1 MSDVPT
7 SRVMAYGCS
16 MSVSSPVLAAGVDQP
31 VFGDVGVAYCLHP
44 RDTRVFDASLEQ
56 VSEAALQFQIVL
68 YRNLAADLAYLRDLA
83 VLGLEDRI
91 EATLDGKPRKP
102 DRVVRSGSPS

>member
-16 MSVSSPVLAAGVDQP
+16 MSVSSPVLAVGVDQP
-31 VFGDVGVAYCLHP
+31 VFGDVGVAYRLHP
-44 RDTRVFDASLEQ
+44 RDARIFNVALEQ
-56 VSEAALQFQIVL
+56 MREATLQFQIVL
-68 YRNLAADLAYLRDLA
+68 HRNLAADLAYLRDLA

-91 EATLDGKPRKP
+91 ETAFDRKLRQPDG
-102 DRVVRSGSPS
+102 VM

>member
-16 MSVSSPVLAAGVDQP
+16 MSVSSPVLAVGVDQP
-31 VFGDVGVAYCLHP
+31 VFGDMGVAYCLHP

-56 VSEAALQFQIVL
+56 VGEAALQFQVVL
-68 YRNLAADLAYLRDLA
+68 HRNLAADLAYLRDLA

-91 EATLDGKPRKP
+91 ETAFDRKLRQP
-102 DRVVRSGSPS
+102 DSVM